1 MAQRDRKGLRVVEA
15 DRPSA
20 EDILR
25 MSVPTP
31 KPNRLEFW
39 LSQQEAATNALFWE
53 TMRLAKDRG
62 RNIGPVYQT
71 FMEQFADGQP
81 PMGIRQA
88 VDLVNA
94 KLKANG

>member
-1 MAQRDRKGLRVVEA
+1 MAQDRQSLRVVEG

-25 MSVPTP
+25 MSVATP
-31 KPNRLEFW
+31 KPNRLDFW
-39 LSQQEAATNALFWE
+39 LSQQDDETSSLFWE
-53 TMRLAKDRG
+53 TMRLARGRG

-81 PMGIRQA
+81 PMGIRHA

-94 KLKANG
+94 KLKSDG